1 MTFYR
6 AYFSVGGHIVN
17 RQEFHAESDQ
27 VAVQAAEKVADACSD
42 AYDELQIW
50 SGARLV
56 ASVKAPM
63 PSLVG
68 RRVLRLRA
76 RSLGARQA

>member
-1 MTFYR
+1 
-6 AYFSVGGHIVN
+6 
-17 RQEFHAESDQ
+17 
-27 VAVQAAEKVADACSD
+27 
-42 AYDELQIW
+42 
-50 SGARLV
+50 
-56 ASVKAPM
+56 VKAPM